1 MTTLYVLAMITSTAG
16 GQPLVINLRTHAT
29 EAACVAERDQL
40 IAADREARKTTP
52 RLASDV
58 DYICVDKSY

>member
-1 MTTLYVLAMITSTAG
+1 MKIIFVLALVISTAG
-16 GQPLVINLRTHAT
+16 GQPLTINLRTHAT

-40 IAADREARKTTP
+40 IAAEREARKGHP

-58 DYICVDKSY
+58 DFICADKSY